1 MPSRQQLE
9 QLLDAEPD
17 DLFLRY
23 ALAKT
28 LVSEGKLECALV
40 QFHRVLDLNAD
51 YVPAYFQ
58 MGQALAEAGR
68 TDEARGIVERGIDVA
83 RRVGD
88 SHAAGEMSGFL
99 DLL

>member
-1 MPSRQQLE
+1 MPSRKQLE
-9 QLLDAEPD
+9 QLLEAEPD

-28 LVSEGKLECALV
+28 LVSEGELESALV
-40 QFHRVLDLNAD
+40 QFGRVLDQNAD

-58 MGQALAEAGR
+58 MGQALADGGR
-68 TDEARGIVERGIDVA
+68 TEEARGIVERGIEVA

-88 SHAAGEMSGFL
+88 THALGEMTGFL
-99 DLL
+99 ELL